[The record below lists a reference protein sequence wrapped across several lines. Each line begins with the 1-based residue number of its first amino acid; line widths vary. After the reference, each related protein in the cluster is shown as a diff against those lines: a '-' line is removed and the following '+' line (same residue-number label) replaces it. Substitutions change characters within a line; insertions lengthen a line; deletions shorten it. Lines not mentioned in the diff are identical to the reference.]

1 MDEVGTF
8 QTEAAQPAHPQPTY
22 SPQPRRKRRFFP
34 LIALIVVIAL
44 LGIGISRFIGS
55 KKTEQKLEPT
65 PIPAP
70 TEVLF
75 PTDIP
80 PPAGGPT
87 EASSP
92 TPAPTKTPTPKP
104 TVNPI
109 DKATGLDRS
118 ELAIEVQNGSGT
130 AGVAGKAADLLRNL
144 GYRIAA
150 TGNAPNFDYANIVI
164 DVKPGKSSFLTLL
177 KNDLLANYTIGT
189 TSATLSA
196 SASADAVV
204 IVGKQ

>member
-1 MDEVGTF
+1 MDEVGF
-8 QTEAAQPAHPQPTY
+8 SENQAPQTAHPQPTY
-22 SPQPRRKRRFFP
+22 SPQPRRKRRLFP
-34 LIALIVVIAL
+34 LIVLIVVIAL
-44 LGIGISRFIGS
+44 LGIGISRFLGS

-75 PTDIP
+75 PTDITV
-80 PPAGGPT
+80 PT

-104 TVNPI
+104 TVNPV

-130 AGVAGKAADLLRNL
+130 AGVAGKAADLLRSL

-150 TGNAPNFDYANIVI
+150 TGNAPNFDYASTVI
-164 DVKPGKSSFLTLL
+164 DVKPAKNSFLTLL
-177 KNDLLANYTIGT
+177 KNDLSQNYTIGT

-196 SASADAVV
+196 TASADAIV